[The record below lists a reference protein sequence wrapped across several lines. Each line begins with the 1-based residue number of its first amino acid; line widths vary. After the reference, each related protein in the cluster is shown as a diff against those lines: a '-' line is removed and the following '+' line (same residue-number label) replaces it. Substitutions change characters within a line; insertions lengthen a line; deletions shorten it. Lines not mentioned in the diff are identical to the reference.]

1 MEIVML
7 PVVYQPSDL
16 KQYLNTYHGYGDKP
30 KVEEEYVEYQV
41 IKASDVRQ
49 RIVDYLGKVLARCW
63 INPSLLKELE
73 ADPHQCLFEMG
84 MILPEELTIHVVTSK
99 KNRPRLVVYEITNG
113 VHKKI
118 CYLQLSMIASKI

>member
-1 MEIVML
+1 ML

-16 KQYLNTYHGYGDKP
+16 KQYLTTYHDYGSKTV
-30 KVEEEYVEYQV
+30 VEEDYTEYEV

-49 RIVDYLGKVLARCW
+49 KIVDYLGKVLARCW
-63 INPSLLKELE
+63 INPYLLKELE

-84 MILPEELTIHVVTSK
+84 MILPEELTIHVVTGK